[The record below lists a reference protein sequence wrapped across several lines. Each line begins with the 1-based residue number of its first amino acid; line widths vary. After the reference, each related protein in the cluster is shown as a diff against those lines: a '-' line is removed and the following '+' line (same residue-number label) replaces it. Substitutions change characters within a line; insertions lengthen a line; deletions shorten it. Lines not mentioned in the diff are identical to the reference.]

1 MDRGSRIRPVRAI
14 VVCAG
19 LAFTLLPPVAQ
30 GAVPTQ
36 GLGELQRT
44 VGEAV
49 SQTADL
55 VKPALPQAAPAP
67 APAPAPKPAAP
78 APAPRA
84 ATPAPAAAPQAPR
97 AAVKQAGAARASSRQ
112 NGGSPGSKAAQE
124 PASPAPARSSGSQ
137 PDEPTDAPAAT
148 PGPVVVTAAD
158 VGTADDEA
166 SLPFTGSNM
175 LPLLLVAVLV
185 LLTGA
190 GLRRAV
196 RMR

>member
-1 MDRGSRIRPVRAI
+1 MDSGTRIRPVRAI

-19 LAFTLLPPVAQ
+19 LAFMLLPPVAQ

-49 SQTADL
+49 SKTAEL
-55 VKPALPQAAPAP
+55 VKPALPQAAP

-84 ATPAPAAAPQAPR
+84 VTPAPAAAPQAPR
-97 AAVKQAGAARASSRQ
+97 AAVKQAGAARASSSQ
-112 NGGSPGSKAAQE
+112 NGSSPGSKAAQE
-124 PASPAPARSSGSQ
+124 PASPEPARSSGSQ
-137 PDEPTDAPAAT
+137 PDEPTEAPAAT

-158 VGTADDEA
+158 VGNGDDEA

-175 LPLLLVAVLV
+175 VPLLLVAVLV
-185 LLTGA
+185 LLTGV

>member
-49 SQTADL
+49 SQTAEV
-55 VKPALPQAAPAP
+55 VKPALPQAAP

-97 AAVKQAGAARASSRQ
+97 AAVKQAGAARASSSQ

-124 PASPAPARSSGSQ
+124 PASPAPARPSGSQ
-137 PDEPTDAPAAT
+137 PDEPTEAPAAT

-158 VGTADDEA
+158 VGNADDEA

-185 LLTGA
+185 LLTGV